1 MAQQPPFLGTG
12 WKFPIL
18 PDASGCLG
26 WVSGDANVEQ
36 SLQILLMTQLGER
49 VMRSDF
55 GTDAPRLVFAP
66 GSVQF
71 LQLLETTVQEAVTN
85 WEPRVDLSSVV
96 AEADATDPYK
106 VTVSVSYTVRQTNT
120 SNNIVFPYYLG
131 TLQGS

>member
-26 WVSGDANVEQ
+26 WVCGDANVEQ
-36 SLQILLMTQLGER
+36 SLHILLMTQLGER

-85 WEPRVDLSSVV
+85 WEPRVDLTSVD

-106 VTVSVSYTVRQTNT
+106 VTVSISYTVRQTNT